1 MLRNDPCEVLLT
13 RQPEQPLSVILNMI
27 AIRDR
32 DPKKERTKSKALG
45 ISFKMF
51 PTIPPEVLLAIWLPL
66 AGCVMA
72 LCLYDEEEDEDGT
85 P

>member
-1 MLRNDPCEVLLT
+1 M
-13 RQPEQPLSVILNMI
+13 
-27 AIRDR
+27 
-32 DPKKERTKSKALG
+32 
-45 ISFKMF
+45 MF

-72 LCLYDEEEDEDGT
+72 LCLYDEEEDEAGT